1 MAWKF
6 NASPCDSGA
15 QSNVTSSASSV
26 EILAA
31 NKDRNGFTLYNDST
45 AVLYLLLS
53 DGTAST
59 TVYTKQV
66 AANGGFFEAP
76 YNYRGAV
83 NGIWASANG
92 AARVTEFT

>member
-6 NASPCDSGA
+6 NAAPCDSGD
-15 QSNVTSSASSV
+15 QSNVASSATSV

-31 NKDRNGFTLYNDST
+31 NKDRNGFTLYNDSS
-45 AVLYLLLS
+45 AILYLLLS

-59 TVYTKQV
+59 SVYTTQV

-83 NGIWASANG
+83 NGIWATANG
-92 AARVTEFT
+92 NARVTEFK

>member
-6 NASPCDSGA
+6 NTAPCDTGA
-15 QSNVTSSASSV
+15 QSNVNSSASSV

-31 NKDRNGFTLYNDST
+31 DKNRNGFTLYNDST
-45 AVLYLLLS
+45 AILYLLLS

-59 TVYTKQV
+59 TVYTTQV

-83 NGIWASANG
+83 NGIWAVANG
-92 AARVTEFT
+92 AARVTEFK